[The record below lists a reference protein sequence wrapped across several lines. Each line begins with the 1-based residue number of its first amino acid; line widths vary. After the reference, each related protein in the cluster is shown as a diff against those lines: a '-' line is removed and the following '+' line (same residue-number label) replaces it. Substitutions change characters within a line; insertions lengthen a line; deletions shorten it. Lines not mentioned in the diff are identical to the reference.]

1 MLQKWW
7 PSSIFHWAQHL
18 DLQYTT
24 TLKCGKKYKF
34 LEDVTTL
41 KKKAKIK
48 YFFFQMEYSTKEG
61 IFFTIIAIF
70 FPFLEQCYTNS

>member
-24 TLKCGKKYKF
+24 LKCGKKYKF

-41 KKKAKIK
+41 KKKSKNQI
-48 YFFFQMEYSTKEG
+48 FFFQMEYSTKEG